1 METEKSCKIGFAITG
16 SFCTHE
22 KIKEIIQ
29 DMVDDGMDIIPIFSE
44 NVQTIDSRFGKA
56 EVFTE
61 QIEEMTGHT
70 GIRSI
75 QAAEPDRTERK
86 SGCNGHCTL
95 YRKYNG
101 KVMRRYH
108 RYACFDGSQGT
119 S

>member
-70 GIRSI
+70 FHTGGR
-75 QAAEPDRTERK
+75 ADRTERK

-95 YRKYNG
+95 YWKYHG
-101 KVMRRYH
+101 KIMRRYY

>member
-75 QAAEPDRTERK
+75 QGGRADRTEWK
-86 SGCNGHCTL
+86 SGCNGHRTL
-95 YRKYNG
+95 YRKYHG
-101 KVMRRYH
+101 KTLQRHY
-108 RYACFDGSQGT
+108 RYAGSDGGKGT
-119 S
+119 P

>member
-61 QIEEMTGHT
+61 QIEKMTGHM

-75 QAAEPDRTERK
+75 QAAEPI
-86 SGCNGHCTL
+86 GPNGNGHCTL

-101 KVMRRYH
+101 KIMWRYY

>member
-1 METEKSCKIGFAITG
+1 
-16 SFCTHE
+16 
-22 KIKEIIQ
+22 
-29 DMVDDGMDIIPIFSE
+29 MDIIPIFSE

-75 QAAEPDRTERK
+75 QAAEPIGPNGNLDA
-86 SGCNGHCTL
+86 SGHCTL

-108 RYACFDGSQGT
+108 RYACF
-119 S
+119 

>member
-56 EVFTE
+56 EVYRL
-61 QIEEMTGHT
+61 QS
-70 GIRSI
+70 RS
-75 QAAEPDRTERK
+75 DRTEIWMQWSLHPVPEIQWQNYVAVLPIR
-86 SGCNGHCTL
+86 L
-95 YRKYNG
+95 
-101 KVMRRYH
+101 
-108 RYACFDGSQGT
+108 F
-119 S
+119 

>member
-44 NVQTIDSRFGKA
+44 NVQTIDSRFGKSRSIYRTNRKNDRA
-56 EVFTE
+56 Y
-61 QIEEMTGHT
+61 GHT
-70 GIRSI
+70 FHTGCR
-75 QAAEPDRTERK
+75 ADRTERK

-101 KVMRRYH
+101 KIMWRYY